1 MTDQIKL
8 DVQAAVD
15 EALKSREEAELL
27 KETEEA
33 LAKSAEKINELTAS
47 LEAKGVEI
55 SEFVSKVEKL
65 EGTVAE
71 LSDKVT
77 AQQKSLDESKTA
89 FDAEKV
95 ELVKRAE
102 TAEAELA
109 NIKKDQLA
117 KTRFEDLK
125 KDGVAATEE
134 KAVTEQFT
142 RIKEMSDEEFAAYK
156 SERVELRKSILA
168 ELEKAAQEKA
178 TQTSTE
184 DETKK
189 KEEEKVT
196 AEIVNSSTAIDPMK
210 AVAAAL
216 NMEVKSSDTVRA
228 KYSEAGKF
236 LADRIKN
243 RKEKKSGK

>member
-15 EALKSREEAELL
+15 EALKQREEAELL

-33 LAKSAEKINELTAS
+33 LANSAAKINELTAS
-47 LEAKGVEI
+47 LEAKDAAI

-77 AQQKSLDESKTA
+77 AHQKSLDESKA
-89 FDAEKV
+89 AHEAEKV
-95 ELVKRAE
+95 ELVKRAD

-125 KDGVAATEE
+125 KDGVAATDE
-134 KAVTEQFT
+134 KAVSEQFT
-142 RIKEMSDEEFAAYK
+142 RIKEMSDEAFAAYK

-216 NMEVKSSDTVRA
+216 NLEVRA
-228 KYSEAGKF
+228 NETTRSKYVEAGKF
-236 LADRIKN
+236 LADRIKS
-243 RKEKKSGK
+243 RKEKNSGK